1 MGPAP
6 AGFFHQGGKAMEA
19 DHPFI
24 DYYAILQVDPACSA
38 RTLEMAYRR
47 LAKMFHP
54 DHPETADP
62 TRFNSITEAYSLL
75 RKPEKRAGYDA
86 IYARQ
91 TGYHFAPRPS
101 TRPETMAAISDAQM
115 HANILL
121 YLYRKRRE
129 NSRHPGAGNFDILRS
144 VNCADEHFEFHAWYL
159 RKKGFIEHTEDGQ
172 YAITVEG
179 VDHVIAMS
187 EAAEKTLRIT
197 QAEDME
203 PELWAEPEP
212 VGGTAH

>member
-1 MGPAP
+1 
-6 AGFFHQGGKAMEA
+6 MEA
-19 DHPFI
+19 GHPFI
-24 DYYAILQVDPACSA
+24 DYYAILQVAPDCSA

-62 TRFNSITEAYSLL
+62 DRFNSITEAYSLL
-75 RKPEKRAGYDA
+75 RKPEKRGHYDVL
-86 IYARQ
+86 YARH
-91 TGYHFAPRPS
+91 TGYSFAPQATR
-101 TRPETMAAISDAQM
+101 RPETMAAISDANM

-129 NSRHPGAGNFDILRS
+129 SSRHPGAGAFDILRTVDCS
-144 VNCADEHFEFHAWYL
+144 DEHFEFHAWYL

-197 QAEDME
+197 QVDEAE
-203 PELWAEPEP
+203 PELWREREAAS
-212 VGGTAH
+212 GTAH